1 MTILGWILR
10 RRSERRANKLSYPD
24 LKQVLVQSQT
34 LVEQRFATG
43 RDSSMNLERARH
55 IIGIER
61 WGQSRLRTA
70 LGAPLVRDEYDGYRP
85 DDLNTMAALTQAFM
99 STRDET
105 LTIIDHLQAAGVPPT
120 TKALHNE
127 LGEISLGAWVYY
139 LNDHGLRE
147 SLIVRS

>member
-10 RRSERRANKLSYPD
+10 RRSERRANGLSYPE
-24 LKQVLVQSQT
+24 LKQVLIESQQA
-34 LVEQRFATG
+34 VGERFGKG
-43 RDSSMNLERARH
+43 RDSASNLERARH
-55 IIGIER
+55 ITGIER
-61 WGQSRLRTA
+61 WGQSRMRTA
-70 LGAPLVRDEYDGYRP
+70 LGAPLVHDEYNGYRP
-85 DDLNTMAALTQAFM
+85 DDLDTMAALTQAFM

-105 LTIIDHLQAAGVPPT
+105 LAIVDELQAAGVSPT